1 MWKRLFGW
9 QTFFAL
15 GLMALSLLF
24 YFIHYLLFRDFHYLL
39 NYFISNMAFLFM
51 DVLIVMLV
59 LQGLLQYR
67 EKQAVLK
74 KLNMVIGTFYIEV
87 GTQLMKALALFVLD
101 PAHQGALVVG
111 TDWKD
116 QDFSKARR
124 NLQDA
129 QIKLESRRGDLETLK
144 VFLHEKRQFLLNLLE
159 NANLLEHELFSD
171 LLWAIFHLTD
181 ELEHRPGFGKLPEA
195 DYRHLSGD
203 MQRAYQQ
210 LVLQWLDFMK
220 HLKKDYPYLYSLA
233 VRTNPF
239 DPQAVVELQY

>member
-1 MWKRLFGW
+1 LKRLFSW
-9 QTFFAL
+9 QVLFAIVL
-15 GLMALSLLF
+15 VTLSLFF
-24 YFIHYLLFRDFHYLL
+24 YFIHYLLFRDLHYLL

-87 GTQLMKALALFVLD
+87 GTELMKRLSAFAPDASHQLVLR
-101 PAHQGALVVG
+101 VG
-111 TDWKD
+111 GDWKD
-116 QDFSKARR
+116 QDFLKARR
-124 NLQDA
+124 NLLA
-129 QIKLESRRGDLETLK
+129 AEIKLESRQGSLDDLK
-144 VFLHEKRQFLLNLLE
+144 VFLHTRRQFLLNLLE

-181 ELEHRPGFGKLPEA
+181 ELEHRLEFQKLPEA

-239 DPQAVVELQY
+239 DPGAVVELQK